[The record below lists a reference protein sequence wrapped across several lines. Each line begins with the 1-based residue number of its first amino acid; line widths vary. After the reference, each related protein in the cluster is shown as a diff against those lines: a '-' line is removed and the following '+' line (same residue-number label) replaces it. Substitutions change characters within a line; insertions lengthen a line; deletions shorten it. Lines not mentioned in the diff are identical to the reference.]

1 MFRLLT
7 ISLAIVGGCGGQVT
21 EDTPPASQWQRVEN
35 IQTQL
40 PAEVVPEIVTP
51 ITGSDYYV
59 VKWTAKNCPP
69 CIQWDRSERGKLTA
83 AGIEVV
89 NIDCGNPKNAA
100 KLKKY
105 GIKSWPQFN
114 ICQRSTK
121 KLITRFS
128 GYTTASSL
136 LASIRGHE
144 QPPAAEPVGDIAQD
158 AESLRA
164 WVRSNYTCNQR
175 LSWDVTPRGQVWNHL
190 VEHGFEMRQVRPLNQ
205 WDALCLHD
213 AVHTGRLAI

>member
-21 EDTPPASQWQRVEN
+21 EDTPPAPQWQRIDTVQ
-35 IQTQL
+35 IQ
-40 PAEVVPEIVTP
+40 PVPVVPEIVKP
-51 ITGSDYYV
+51 VGQRFLRREMDGKKLSAVHSVGSQRTGQADSGGHRGGEHRLR
-59 VKWTAKNCPP
+59 
-69 CIQWDRSERGKLTA
+69 QSSERGDS
-83 AGIEVV
+83 E
-89 NIDCGNPKNAA
+89 
-100 KLKKY
+100 KY
-105 GIKSWPQFN
+105 GIRSWPQFN
-114 ICQRSTK
+114 VCRRSTK

-128 GYTTASSL
+128 GYTTADSL
-136 LASIRGHE
+136 LASIKGHE
-144 QPPAAEPVGDIAQD
+144 KPPAAEPVGNIAQD
-158 AESLRA
+158 ADSLRS

-175 LSWDVTPRGQVWNHL
+175 LSWDVTPRGQVWSHL